1 MNTKTCEHADTPR
14 DNRTNP
20 IIVTWCF
27 PSPRQQYRDCAI
39 VSGSVSI
46 LTSLHIH
53 ASYSIPNLSPFL
65 FMPSLYA
72 LLFVIHRIFYLLVS
86 THFYTWLSWKRLNT
100 HTHQVSPPCVL
111 SLVSLRS
118 EEIIIPKV
126 IFCWRLS
133 WKRLHAYQVSPP
145 CMVILSKFEE

>member
-1 MNTKTCEHADTPR
+1 MKHEYENT
-14 DNRTNP
+14 
-20 IIVTWCF
+20 
-27 PSPRQQYRDCAI
+27 RQQYRVCAI

-53 ASYSIPNLSPFL
+53 ASFSIPILSFFL

-72 LLFVIHRIFYLLVS
+72 LLFVIHTIFYLLVS
-86 THFYTWLSWKRLNT
+86 THFYTWLSWKRFNT

-111 SLVSLRS
+111 LLVSLRS
-118 EEIIIPKV
+118 EEILLPKV

-133 WKRLHAYQVSPP
+133 LKPLHTHAYQVSPP
-145 CMVILSKFEE
+145 CVLY